1 MPSSKEGYPHRV
13 CPLPLISDIVVDLF
27 NQVKVAIEQRK
38 LYQVKVAIEQRKLY
52 SLEDQPQAKGP
63 LLMMK
68 KLSVTHMHNQI
79 QAW

>member
-1 MPSSKEGYPHRV
+1 MPSSQKGHPHQV

-27 NQVKVAIEQRK
+27 N
-38 LYQVKVAIEQRKLY
+38 QVKVAIEQRKLY